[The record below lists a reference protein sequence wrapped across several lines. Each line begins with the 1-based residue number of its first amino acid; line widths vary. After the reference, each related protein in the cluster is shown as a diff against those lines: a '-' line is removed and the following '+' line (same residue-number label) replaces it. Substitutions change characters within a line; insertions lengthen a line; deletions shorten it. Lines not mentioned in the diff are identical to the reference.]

1 MTQMIETCDIH
12 EGDLVTID
20 VEGEEIGLYAKVH
33 TNGGR
38 NLLVRYLVITTRFY
52 KDAPVYKFEE
62 MINSVD
68 YNSLIEHYNEWT
80 LDDFAVKKV
89 GENLYVFEAD
99 ICSDVSDSDIESS
112 ESEGSSLDDFVVDE
126 DINEFPNDAR
136 EVDEQWNRWTPST
149 AGGRGFKRKIDEMEA
164 RYRHQNDE
172 F

>member
-1 MTQMIETCDIH
+1 MLEYRDIL
-12 EGDLVTID
+12 EGDIVKVK
-20 VEGEEIGLYAKVH
+20 VEDGDEEYAKVD

-38 NLLVRYLVITTRFY
+38 NLLVKYFTKTTRFY

-62 MINSVD
+62 LTNVVD

-80 LDDFAVKKV
+80 LDDFAIKNI

-112 ESEGSSLDDFVVDE
+112 DSGGSSLDDFIVDE
-126 DINEFPNDAR
+126 DTMEFPTDVR

-149 AGGRGFKRKIDEMEA
+149 TGGLGFKRKIDEMEA
-164 RYRHQNDE
+164 RYKHQNDD